1 MTKNITFSV
10 DEALLEEA
18 RAAAKAENTSLNEQF
33 KIWLEAY
40 ARKRRVQR
48 VNETMEHLS
57 GKFTTEGHKFTREE
71 MNDRR

>member
-48 VNETMEHLS
+48 FNETMEQLS